1 MGVRPVT
8 WVYPKT
14 EVRNQSI
21 DGMQGKWILERE
33 IHFGDT
39 GNHPWGLTSANSGYT
54 TDTLLGGDA
63 IFMYIYIYTYVYE
76 DICVCHTCLYLYV
89 CIIMYA
95 HIYIYIYICIITH
108 ICLKTYLISYIL
120 SCAYIYI
127 YIHYHV
133 YIYIY
138 NYLIIF
144 VKKTHTVRTYI
155 RNNML
160 FGVCPSTGWY
170 TRPGLGCVKTLM
182 ETPWHRS
189 DPRHDRCF
197 ISDRRLVG
205 GIPTPLKNMSS
216 SVGIMKFP

>member
-8 WVYPKT
+8 WVYPKI

-95 HIYIYIYICIITH
+95 HIYIYMYYNTYMSKNVSDIVYIIMC
-108 ICLKTYLISYIL
+108 
-120 SCAYIYI
+120 IYI
-127 YIHYHV
+127 YIHTLSCV
-133 YIYIY
+133 YIYITIWL
-138 NYLIIF
+138 YL
-144 VKKTHTVRTYI
+144 
-155 RNNML
+155 
-160 FGVCPSTGWY
+160 
-170 TRPGLGCVKTLM
+170 
-182 ETPWHRS
+182 
-189 DPRHDRCF
+189 
-197 ISDRRLVG
+197 
-205 GIPTPLKNMSS
+205 
-216 SVGIMKFP
+216 

>member
-39 GNHPWGLTSANSGYT
+39 GNHPWGFNSANSGYT

-63 IFMYIYIYTYVYE
+63 IYMYIYTYVYE

-95 HIYIYIYICIITH
+95 YIYIYV
-108 ICLKTYLISYIL
+108 LK
-120 SCAYIYI
+120 YIY
-127 YIHYHV
+127 V
-133 YIYIY
+133 
-138 NYLIIF
+138 
-144 VKKTHTVRTYI
+144 
-155 RNNML
+155 
-160 FGVCPSTGWY
+160 
-170 TRPGLGCVKTLM
+170 
-182 ETPWHRS
+182 
-189 DPRHDRCF
+189 
-197 ISDRRLVG
+197 
-205 GIPTPLKNMSS
+205 
-216 SVGIMKFP
+216 